1 MVKGDEDMSHF
12 EYMEQQ
18 GQITIY
24 DLLDQYEEMK
34 FKKASRNV
42 NKHVDKKVK
51 EPRKV
56 GYIVR

>member
-1 MVKGDEDMSHF
+1 VVKGDEDMSHF

>member
-18 GQITIY
+18 GQLTIY
-24 DLLDQYEEMK
+24 DLLNQYEEMK
-34 FKKASRNV
+34 FKKASTNG
-42 NKHVDKKVK
+42 KKTVDKKVK